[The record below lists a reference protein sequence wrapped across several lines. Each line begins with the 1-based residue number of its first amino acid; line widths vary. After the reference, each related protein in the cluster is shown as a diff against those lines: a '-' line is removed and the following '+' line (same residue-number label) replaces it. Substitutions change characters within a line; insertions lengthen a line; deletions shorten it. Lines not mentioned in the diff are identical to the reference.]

1 MGSEV
6 LCKMFW
12 RRQKLSRLLTFLS
25 EGVQHLKKDTLLQI
39 GTNKNNQHCDFARYF
54 VTCFE
59 EQLETKDEQ
68 KPPCVGP
75 HLPPARPLGQYHHLF
90 ISLQSFIFS
99 FWKQAFLFL
108 ILTGADHQ
116 IIFFSVLHRLQ
127 HISLQPLPKSVELLI
142 THHSQNVSENVS
154 NLQLRFRV
162 ATLLS
167 ILTEKITS
175 ENFCELFK
183 VSSSQ

>member
-39 GTNKNNQHCDFARYF
+39 GTNKKNQHRDFARYF

-68 KPPCVGP
+68 NPPCVGP

-99 FWKQAFLFL
+99 F
-108 ILTGADHQ
+108 
-116 IIFFSVLHRLQ
+116 
-127 HISLQPLPKSVELLI
+127 
-142 THHSQNVSENVS
+142 
-154 NLQLRFRV
+154 
-162 ATLLS
+162 
-167 ILTEKITS
+167 
-175 ENFCELFK
+175 
-183 VSSSQ
+183 

>member
-1 MGSEV
+1 MEG
-6 LCKMFW
+6 W
-12 RRQKLSRLLTFLS
+12 DLSQSWLGTRSPTVITINKYSTHF
-25 EGVQHLKKDTLLQI
+25 HTLLRY
-39 GTNKNNQHCDFARYF
+39 GLYRDFARYF